1 MVSARLGVGGVLQA
15 SGARYRRRSL
25 LSLRSDEEDD
35 EDGAGEAV
43 SAAV

>member
-15 SGARYRRRSL
+15 SGAWYRRRSL
-25 LSLRSDEEDD
+25 LLRSDEEDD

>member
-15 SGARYRRRSL
+15 SGTRYRRRSL
-25 LSLRSDEEDD
+25 LLSSDDEDD

-43 SAAV
+43 SAAE